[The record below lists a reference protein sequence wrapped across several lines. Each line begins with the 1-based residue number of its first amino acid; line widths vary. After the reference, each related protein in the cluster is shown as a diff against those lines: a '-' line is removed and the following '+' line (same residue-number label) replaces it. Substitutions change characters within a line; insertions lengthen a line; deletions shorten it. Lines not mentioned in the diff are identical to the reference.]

1 MGLTAVDSSLL
12 IPAVV
17 PWHVE
22 HELADRVVGQAT
34 DLRMIGHVMFE
45 TYSWLTRNRPRTPP
59 RAAARLLGLLPG
71 PALVLSPEGHI
82 RALEVAGEAGIMGGA
97 IYDALIAAT
106 ALEADARLLSRDER
120 AARTYEAIGVK
131 FELVA

>member
-1 MGLTAVDSSLL
+1 VGLTAIDSSVL
-12 IPAVV
+12 IPAVA

-22 HELADRVVGQAT
+22 HARADRALEGVT
-34 DLRMIGHVMFE
+34 DLRMIGHVVLE

-59 RAAARLLGLLPG
+59 AVAAKLLRSLPG
-71 PALVLSPEGHI
+71 PALVLSPEGHL
-82 RALEVAGEAGIMGGA
+82 RVLHLAGSGGITGGA

-120 AARTYEAIGVK
+120 ASRTYEAVGVR
-131 FELVA
+131 FELI